1 MRLAIFL
8 ITLLFIVP
16 VQAETLT
23 IIVQNINGQPYYN
36 ARLLGKYMVKHYPGA
51 TESVVKVVPGGN
63 GINAANFIYNL
74 APKDGLTFG
83 TFTRSAPLA
92 GLIGGKN
99 IQFETDKF
107 TWLGSTSDGRK
118 NPNVILSHRKYDGS
132 TLNMGEQGTSEGSTI
147 DMIKNMT
154 GWNLKRVSGYK
165 DVPEIRLAF
174 SRKEIDGFFIVY
186 STLMAGNPE
195 FKPNII
201 IQYGNGLA
209 RHTELKD
216 VPTLME
222 LTVSEDNKKLLAYR
236 ELAEIMARPFVA
248 PPQISNEKASLLRE
262 AFNKAVHDPEFI
274 EEAMKMSIDV
284 SFLGHKDAED
294 IILRLKSLG
303 IETLSKLD

>member
-1 MRLAIFL
+1 
-8 ITLLFIVP
+8 
-16 VQAETLT
+16 
-23 IIVQNINGQPYYN
+23 
-36 ARLLGKYMVKHYPGA
+36 
-51 TESVVKVVPGGN
+51 
-63 GINAANFIYNL
+63 
-74 APKDGLTFG
+74 
-83 TFTRSAPLA
+83 
-92 GLIGGKN
+92 
-99 IQFETDKF
+99 
-107 TWLGSTSDGRK
+107 
-118 NPNVILSHRKYDGS
+118 
-132 TLNMGEQGTSEGSTI
+132 MGEQGSSEGSTI

-154 GWNLKRVSGYK
+154 GWNIKRVSGYK

-209 RHTELKD
+209 RHAELKD

-222 LTVSEDNKKLLAYR
+222 LTTTEENRKLLAYR

-284 SFLGHKDAED
+284 SFVGHKDAED